1 MAQRYE
7 MSEEQLSLFTG
18 FEVSITIFEGPLDLL
33 LHLVRRQQV
42 DISEIK
48 LAEITAQYITYVT
61 ALEALSV
68 DLAAEFIVVAAQLL
82 YIKSRSLLP
91 MSREDEE
98 DEEDVGLD
106 PQAELARRLE
116 EYRAYRDAAEVLE
129 DARKLRRRVYL
140 RSTVEDQVG
149 SGFVDLA
156 DVSVFDMIAAVG
168 ELLKRAEPDPPRV
181 VHKRPVTVAQRL
193 PEIITALHRAGEP
206 LQFCRLVDMP
216 ASRVYIIV
224 TFLSILELI
233 RRGLVRVGPVEGEAD
248 FRVWLV
254 EGAFPG
260 AAQSAG
266 QLPAGVEPPG
276 E

>member
-1 MAQRYE
+1 MAQRYDI
-7 MSEEQLSLFTG
+7 SEEQLSLFTG

-33 LHLVRRQQV
+33 LHLVRRRQV

-48 LAEITAQYITYVT
+48 LADVTSQYISYVAT
-61 ALEALSV
+61 LGALNV

-91 MSREDEE
+91 MSRDDEE
-98 DEEDVGLD
+98 EEEDIGLD

-129 DARKLRRRVYL
+129 DARRLRGRVYL

-156 DVSVFDMIAAVG
+156 DVSVFDMVAAVG
-168 ELLKRAEPDPPRV
+168 ELLKRAEPDAPRV

-193 PEIITALHRAGEP
+193 PDIITTLHRAGEP
-206 LQFCRLVDMP
+206 MQFSQLVAMP

-233 RRGLVRVGPVEGEAD
+233 RRGMVRVGPVEGEAD

-254 EGAFPG
+254 EGAFP
-260 AAQSAG
+260 ARAQAG
-266 QLPAGVEPPG
+266 LELPADAEPTG